1 MLCGHIFT
9 TYSNYLF
16 SEDLSKLKYIHW
28 CIKEGLRHYPP
39 VYSIFRDLPED
50 TVLDG
55 HKLPKGST
63 SRIQILIS
71 YYSCTLQIH
80 GSMSTLLASIIN
92 RTYGRILM
100 YDCSAFIFHGIISIF
115 TTIFRNL
122 IQFASN
128 LITPPIATHMHSCH
142 FQQDQGSQKIDI
154 TNQLFL
160 RQSYHCRNCIGQNFA
175 QNEEKI
181 VIASV
186 LNK

>member
-1 MLCGHIFT
+1 MVIYLHFVLKFLC
-9 TYSNYLF
+9 YLWI

-63 SRIQILIS
+63 SRVQILIS

-100 YDCSAFIFHGIISIF
+100 YDCSAFIFRGI
-115 TTIFRNL
+115 IFRNFQCFQPDNTTNRHPYAFMPFRFL
-122 IQFASN
+122 
-128 LITPPIATHMHSCH
+128 PPFSGI
-142 FQQDQGSQKIDI
+142 
-154 TNQLFL
+154 
-160 RQSYHCRNCIGQNFA
+160 
-175 QNEEKI
+175 
-181 VIASV
+181 
-186 LNK
+186 